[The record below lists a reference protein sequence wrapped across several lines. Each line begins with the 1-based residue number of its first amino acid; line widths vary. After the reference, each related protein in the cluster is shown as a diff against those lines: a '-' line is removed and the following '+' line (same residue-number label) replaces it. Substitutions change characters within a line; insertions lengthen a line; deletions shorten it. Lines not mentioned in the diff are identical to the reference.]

1 MFRTLTSDRDQIV
14 WMREGDIMQTDYRL
28 MMAIRADDIRGS
40 QARSTWRSRNNR
52 IDPAFVS
59 ATGSSG
65 GRVRRYW
72 AYAATA
78 SAIVGVTSTI
88 LSRAT

>member
-1 MFRTLTSDRDQIV
+1 
-14 WMREGDIMQTDYRL
+14 MQTDYRM
-28 MMAIRADDIRGS
+28 MMAIRAHDIRGS
-40 QARSTWRSRNNR
+40 QTRSTWRSRNNR
-52 IDPAFVS
+52 IDPAFAS

-78 SAIVGVTSTI
+78 SVIVAVASTI
-88 LSRAT
+88 LSSAT